1 MIDLTAQQIAD
12 AQNNDIAAV
21 TAVIEATEE
30 RVTQLAR
37 RYATTGGRTDA
48 DLMDDLAQVG
58 RVAVWEG
65 LSRFKGSSVAEFF
78 TFMDR
83 TVSGKLSDER
93 KTVTRQGVSRSIAA
107 EFEKALSMAAG
118 DPYEAERLCT
128 LTEVMGAH
136 RMTSETAYAAR
147 ISWQG
152 AEYLD
157 APVASFTSEG
167 GDRTW
172 SMLLAETNYAAARA
186 EANDELSTRQR
197 ELKRRVHETL
207 DLLPTE
213 QEAILSAE
221 YGIGDFPCIGAD
233 DHRGLADTAEIT
245 YATVE
250 SVRDEARKN
259 FKTLYLGGSPE
270 AETGEAKECKACGIA
285 KPIDEFYVRN
295 KATGARAS
303 QCKSCKRG
311 ATKRFRK
318 DNPAERAAQKRAY
331 NARKKVAAA

>member
-1 MIDLTAQQIAD
+1 VIDLTAQQVAD
-12 AQNNDIAAV
+12 AQNNDLAAV
-21 TAVIEATEE
+21 SAVIEATEE
-30 RVTQLAR
+30 RVSQLAR

-65 LSRFKGSSVAEFF
+65 LSRFTGSSVAEFF
-78 TFMDR
+78 TFIDR

-93 KTVTRQGVSRSIAA
+93 KVQTRQGVSRAIAS
-107 EFEKALSMAAG
+107 EFEKALTMAAG

-128 LTEVMGAH
+128 LSEVMGAK
-136 RMTSETAYAAR
+136 RMTADTAYAAR

-157 APVASFTSEG
+157 APVPGENANQDARM
-167 GDRTW
+167 GDRVADTY
-172 SMLLAETNYAAARA
+172 EIARA
-186 EANDELSTRQR
+186 EANDELSQRQR
-197 ELKRRVHETL
+197 ENKRRVHETL
-207 DLLPTE
+207 DLLPAE
-213 QEAILSAE
+213 QEAVLAAE

-233 DHRGLADTAEIT
+233 DYRGLAEVAGVAYTA
-245 YATVE
+245 VE

-259 FKTLYLGGSPE
+259 FKTLYLGGSPD
-270 AETGEAKECKACGIA
+270 APQGETQCCKSCGIE
-285 KPIDEFYVRN
+285 KPVDEFYVRN
-295 KATGARAS
+295 KVTGARMT

-318 DNPAERAAQKRAY
+318 DNPEARAAQKRAY
-331 NARKKVAAA
+331 NARKKAAAA

>member
-1 MIDLTAQQIAD
+1 MIDLTAQQIAA

-58 RVAVWEG
+58 RVAVWQG

-83 TVSGKLSDER
+83 TVSGMLADER
-93 KTVTRQGVSRSIAA
+93 KVQTRQGVSRSIAA

-128 LTEVMGAH
+128 LTEVMGAK
-136 RMTSETAYAAR
+136 RMTAETAYAAR

-157 APVASFTSEG
+157 APVGENENATVA
-167 GDRTW
+167 DT
-172 SMLLAETNYAAARA
+172 LTTNYAIART
-186 EANDELSTRQR
+186 EANDELSDRQR
-197 ELKRRVHETL
+197 ENKRRVHETL
-207 DLLPTE
+207 DLLPSD

-233 DHRGLADTAEIT
+233 DHRGLADVAGVAYTA
-245 YATVE
+245 VE

-270 AETGEAKECKACGIA
+270 APKGETQCCKACGIE
-285 KPIDEFYVRN
+285 KDVEEFYVRN
-295 KATGARAS
+295 KVTGARMS

-331 NARKKVAAA
+331 NARKKAATA

>member
-1 MIDLTAQQIAD
+1 MIDLTAQQIAA
-12 AQNNDIAAV
+12 AQNNDLTAV

-30 RVTQLAR
+30 RVIQLAR

-48 DLMDDLAQVG
+48 DLMNDLAQVG

-65 LSRFKGSSVAEFF
+65 LSRFTGSSVAEFF

-128 LTEVMGAH
+128 LTEVMGTK
-136 RMTSETAYAAR
+136 RMTAETAYAAR

-157 APVASFTSEG
+157 APVGENENATVA
-167 GDRTW
+167 DT
-172 SMLLAETNYAAARA
+172 LTNYAIARN
-186 EANDELSTRQR
+186 EANDELSDRQR
-197 ELKRRVHETL
+197 ENKRRVHETL
-207 DLLPTE
+207 DLLPAE

-221 YGIGDFPCIGAD
+221 YGIGDFPCVGAD
-233 DHRGLADTAEIT
+233 DYRGLAEVAGISYTA
-245 YATVE
+245 VE

-270 AETGEAKECKACGIA
+270 APKGETQCCKACGIE
-285 KPIDEFYVRN
+285 KPVDEFYVRN
-295 KATGARAS
+295 KVTGARMT

-318 DNPAERAAQKRAY
+318 DNPEKRAEQKRAY
-331 NARKKVAAA
+331 NARKKAAAA

>member
-1 MIDLTAQQIAD
+1 MIDLTAQQIAA
-12 AQNNDIAAV
+12 AQNNDLAAV

-37 RYATTGGRTDA
+37 RYATTGGRLDA

-65 LSRFKGSSVAEFF
+65 LSRFTGSSVAEFF

-128 LTEVMGAH
+128 LTEVMGTK
-136 RMTSETAYAAR
+136 RMTPETAYAAR

-157 APVASFTSEG
+157 APV
-167 GDRTW
+167 GDDENATVADK
-172 SMLLAETNYAAARA
+172 LTDNYAIARA

-197 ELKRRVHETL
+197 EIKRRVHETL
-207 DLLPTE
+207 DLLPSA

-233 DHRGLADTAEIT
+233 DHRGLAEVADVA

-250 SVRDEARKN
+250 SVRDEAHKN

-270 AETGEAKECKACGIA
+270 AETGEVKECKACGIN
-285 KPIDEFYVRN
+285 KPVDEFYVRN
-295 KATGARAS
+295 KATGARMS

-318 DNPAERAAQKRAY
+318 DNPEKRNAQKRAY
-331 NARKKVAAA
+331 NARKKAAAA

>member
-1 MIDLTAQQIAD
+1 MINLTAQQIAA
-12 AQNNDIAAV
+12 AQNNDLSAV
-21 TAVIEATEE
+21 SAVIEATEE
-30 RVTQLAR
+30 RVSQLAR

-65 LSRFKGSSVAEFF
+65 LSRFNGSSVAEFF

-128 LTEVMGAH
+128 LHEVMGKN
-136 RMTSETAYAAR
+136 RMTAETAYAAR

-157 APVASFTSEG
+157 APVG
-167 GDRTW
+167 GDGDGPT
-172 SMLLAETNYAAARA
+172 STLADRLNDTYEIARA
-186 EANDELSTRQR
+186 EANDELSARQR
-197 ELKRRVHETL
+197 ENKRRVHETL

-213 QEAILSAE
+213 QEALLSAE

-233 DHRGLADTAEIT
+233 DYRGLAEVAGISPTA
-245 YATVE
+245 VE
-250 SVRDEARKN
+250 SVRDEAVKN

-270 AETGEAKECKACGIA
+270 APKGETQCCKACGIE
-285 KPIDEFYVRN
+285 KPVDEFYVRN
-295 KATGARAS
+295 KVTGARAS

-311 ATKRFRK
+311 ATKRLRK
-318 DNPAERAAQKRAY
+318 ENPERRAEIKRAY
-331 NARKKVAAA
+331 NARKKAATA

>member
-58 RVAVWEG
+58 RVAVWQG

-83 TVSGKLSDER
+83 TVSGMLADER
-93 KTVTRQGVSRSIAA
+93 KVQTRQGVSRSIAA

-128 LTEVMGAH
+128 LTEVMGAK
-136 RMTSETAYAAR
+136 RMTAETAYAAR

-157 APVASFTSEG
+157 APIGDDENATVADRV
-167 GDRTW
+167 GD
-172 SMLLAETNYAAARA
+172 NYALARA

-197 ELKRRVHETL
+197 ETKRRVHETL
-207 DLLPTE
+207 DLLPSE
-213 QEAILSAE
+213 QEALLSAE

-233 DHRGLADTAEIT
+233 DHRGLAEVAGVAYTA
-245 YATVE
+245 VE

-259 FKTLYLGGSPE
+259 FKAVYLGGSPD
-270 AETGEAKECKACGIA
+270 APQGETQCCKACGIA
-285 KPIDEFYVRN
+285 KPVDEFYVRN
-295 KATGARAS
+295 KVTGARMS

>member
-1 MIDLTAQQIAD
+1 MIDLTAQQIAA

-65 LSRFKGSSVAEFF
+65 LSRFTGSSVAEFF

-93 KTVTRQGVSRSIAA
+93 KTVTRQGVTRSIAA

-128 LTEVMGAH
+128 LTEVLGKY
-136 RMTSETAYAAR
+136 RMTPETAYAAR

-157 APVASFTSEG
+157 APVGENENATVA
-167 GDRTW
+167 DT
-172 SMLLAETNYAAARA
+172 LTDNYALARA
-186 EANDELSTRQR
+186 EANDELSARQR
-197 ELKRRVHETL
+197 ENKRRVHETL
-207 DLLPTE
+207 DLLAPE
-213 QEAILSAE
+213 QEALLSAE
-221 YGIGDFPCIGAD
+221 FGIGDFPCIGAG
-233 DHRGLADTAEIT
+233 DHRGLAEVSGVAYTA
-245 YATVE
+245 VE

-270 AETGEAKECKACGIA
+270 APKGEVQCCKACGIE
-285 KPIDEFYVRN
+285 KPVDEFYVRN
-295 KATGARAS
+295 KVTGARMS

-318 DNPAERAAQKRAY
+318 DNPTERAAQKRAY
-331 NARKKVAAA
+331 NARKKAATA

>member
-1 MIDLTAQQIAD
+1 VINLTAQQIAA
-12 AQNNDIAAV
+12 AQNNDLEAV

-30 RVTQLAR
+30 RVVQLAR
-37 RYATTGGRTDA
+37 RYATTGGRTDT
-48 DLMDDLAQVG
+48 DLMDDLSQVG
-58 RVAVWEG
+58 RVAVWQG

-83 TVSGKLSDER
+83 TVSGMLADER
-93 KTVTRQGVSRSIAA
+93 KVQTRQGVSRSIAA

-128 LTEVMGAH
+128 LTEVMGTK
-136 RMTSETAYAAR
+136 RMTAETAYAAR

-157 APVASFTSEG
+157 APVGENENATVADTLS
-167 GDRTW
+167 D
-172 SMLLAETNYAAARA
+172 NYALARL
-186 EANDELSTRQR
+186 EANDELSERQR
-197 ELKRRVHETL
+197 ENKRRVHETL

-213 QEAILSAE
+213 QEAVLSAE

-233 DHRGLADTAEIT
+233 DHRGLAEVSGVAYTAL
-245 YATVE
+245 E

-270 AETGEAKECKACGIA
+270 APKGETQCCKACGIE
-285 KPIDEFYVRN
+285 KDLEEFYVRN
-295 KATGARAS
+295 KVTGARMS

-318 DNPAERAAQKRAY
+318 DNPEKRNAQKRAY
-331 NARKKVAAA
+331 NARKKAATA